1 MISSVVTDEGVIV
14 LNSLVVLSSLD
25 VPDCDN
31 PLYYLYHYISLDF
44 GGNHSP
50 RPSIY
55 IWMVT

>member
-1 MISSVVTDEGVIV
+1 
-14 LNSLVVLSSLD
+14 LD
-25 VPDCDN
+25 VPDCDH

-55 IWMVT
+55 IWMVTWICGEIHFVLVV